1 MRGGTS
7 LSPSP
12 TANLVSFERRP
23 AKLAAFSRLLKIKF
37 AHGELHALLRAAW
50 LQPGD
55 GELRVKRSFVF
66 YSLVLLAFGAAAYV
80 ILQTGAA
87 LEAPTLAAAASG
99 AGFSLVDSAAQM
111 WRQLEYNFSHPIA
124 RLLLQILVI
133 VVAARLLGRLFKR
146 MGQPAVIGEVAAGI
160 ALGPS
165 LLGAALPEAT
175 AFIFPAA
182 SLPGLQL
189 LSQLGLILFLFIVGM
204 EVDIAAL
211 RNRAHSAVVVSHA
224 SIVAP
229 FGLGMALALYLYQDF
244 APDGVAFMPFALFMG
259 AALSIT
265 AFPVLARIIQ
275 ERGLQETRVGALSI
289 TCAAVDDV
297 TAWSAL
303 AVVVGIARV
312 GAGWAGL
319 GVALLAAV
327 YVIFMLK
334 VVRPMLTRAAAVY
347 ASRENLGPGVV
358 AAVLLLVLGS
368 AYICELIGIHALFGA
383 FLAGAIMPADSE
395 IRRRMIEKLRD
406 LTMLIFLPLFF
417 AFTGLRTKIGL
428 LNTPDLWIDCAI
440 IIVIATVGKWV
451 GSALAARFVGES
463 WRDSLALGALMNTR
477 GLMELIVLNIGLEL
491 GVLSDEIFAMMV
503 LMALATTF
511 MAGPALTLIDRIFGS
526 ADAPAASAR
535 PPESAITPPASAPDN
550 AVLLAF
556 GRRETGEALVR
567 LAAALDV
574 SGPLV
579 ALHMTPDSGLSA
591 EDRQRYMQQSGAI
604 VQDAAG
610 RSRLSVEFVYRATD
624 DVAREIIAEAQTRS
638 ARLLLSGGA
647 RTVLSD
653 NLLGG
658 VNRELIEDAPCTVG
672 VLVERGLSRIDRV
685 LVLRK
690 DSNDYRSLELL
701 QSACMRG
708 RFRGAVLTLNESEPL
723 PEKYGC
729 FTSLQKVNIDDA
741 ALREFDLVVLDRRLW
756 GELRNAPFRS
766 ILILSFPD
774 DR

>member
-1 MRGGTS
+1 M
-7 LSPSP
+7 
-12 TANLVSFERRP
+12 
-23 AKLAAFSRLLKIKF
+23 
-37 AHGELHALLRAAW
+37 
-50 LQPGD
+50 
-55 GELRVKRSFVF
+55 KRSFVF
-66 YSLVLLAFGAAAYV
+66 YSIVLLAFAAAAYV
-80 ILQTGAA
+80 ILQTGARLEEPA
-87 LEAPTLAAAASG
+87 LQSSASAAGFAAADIAS
-99 AGFSLVDSAAQM
+99 QM
-111 WRQLEYNFSHPIA
+111 WRQLAYNFAHPIA

-175 AFIFPAA
+175 ALIFPQA

-244 APDGVAFMPFALFMG
+244 APDGVAFTPFALFMG

-275 ERGLQETRVGALSI
+275 ERGLQESRVGALSI

-334 VVRPMLTRAAAVY
+334 FVRPMLARAAAVY

-406 LTMLIFLPLFF
+406 LTLLIFLPLFF

-428 LNTPDLWIDCAI
+428 LNTPELWIDCAI
-440 IIVIATVGKWV
+440 IIAIATAGKWV
-451 GSALAARFVGES
+451 GSSLAARFVGES

-511 MAGPALTLIDRIFGS
+511 MAGPALTLIDRLFGPTE
-526 ADAPAASAR
+526 AAAPTPTAR
-535 PPESAITPPASAPDN
+535 PPEAQSAAPAPPPDN

-567 LAAALDV
+567 LAGALDAA
-574 SGPLV
+574 GPVV

-591 EDRQRYMQQSGAI
+591 EDRQRYMLQSGAI
-604 VQDAAG
+604 VNDAA
-610 RSRLSVEFVYRATD
+610 SRTGLNVEFVYRATD
-624 DVAREIIAEAQTRS
+624 DVAREIIAEAEARS

-690 DSNDYRSLELL
+690 DSNDYRALELL

-708 RFRGAVLTLNESEPL
+708 RFRGSVLTLNELEPL

-729 FTSLQKVNIDDA
+729 FISLQKVNIDDA

>member
-1 MRGGTS
+1 M
-7 LSPSP
+7 
-12 TANLVSFERRP
+12 
-23 AKLAAFSRLLKIKF
+23 
-37 AHGELHALLRAAW
+37 
-50 LQPGD
+50 
-55 GELRVKRSFVF
+55 KRSFVF
-66 YSLVLLAFGAAAYV
+66 YSFVLLAFVAAAYI
-80 ILQTGAA
+80 ILQMGATLEEPA
-87 LEAPTLAAAASG
+87 LASAAAG
-99 AGFSLVDSAAQM
+99 VGFSLTDIAAQM
-111 WRQLEYNFSHPIA
+111 WRQIEYNFSHPIA

-175 AFIFPAA
+175 AFIFPAP

-204 EVDIAAL
+204 EVDITAL

-244 APDGVAFMPFALFMG
+244 APDGVAFTPFALFMG

-334 VVRPMLTRAAAVY
+334 VVRPMLARAAVVY

-358 AAVLLLVLGS
+358 ASVILLVLGS

-406 LTMLIFLPLFF
+406 LTLLIFLPLFF

-428 LNTPDLWIDCAI
+428 LNTPELWIDCGI

-451 GSALAARFVGES
+451 GSSLAARFVGES

-511 MAGPALTLIDRIFGS
+511 MAGPALTLIEKVFAPVRP
-526 ADAPAASAR
+526 APPAPAVQPA
-535 PPESAITPPASAPDN
+535 ESASPAPALAPGD

-567 LAAALDV
+567 LASALDA
-574 SGPLV
+574 SGPVV

-591 EDRQRYMQQSGAI
+591 EDRQRYMEQSGAI

-610 RSRLSVEFVYRATD
+610 RSRLNVEFVYRATD
-624 DVAREIIAEAQTRS
+624 DVAREIISEAEARS

-690 DSNDYRSLELL
+690 DSNDYRALELL

-708 RFRGAVLTLNESEPL
+708 RFRGSVLTLNESEPL

-741 ALREFDLVVLDRRLW
+741 ALREFDLVVLDRRVW
-756 GELRNAPFRS
+756 AELRNAPFRS